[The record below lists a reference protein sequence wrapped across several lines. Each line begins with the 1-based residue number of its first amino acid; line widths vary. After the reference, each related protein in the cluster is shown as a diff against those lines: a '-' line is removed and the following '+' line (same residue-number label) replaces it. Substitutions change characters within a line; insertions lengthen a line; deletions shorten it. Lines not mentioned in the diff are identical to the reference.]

1 MVSSEYCRQDQQTAF
16 QMEAR
21 YIVHHLLLWADFAIE
36 QMD

>member
-1 MVSSEYCRQDQQTAF
+1 MVSSEYCRQDRQIALP
-16 QMEAR
+16 MEAR